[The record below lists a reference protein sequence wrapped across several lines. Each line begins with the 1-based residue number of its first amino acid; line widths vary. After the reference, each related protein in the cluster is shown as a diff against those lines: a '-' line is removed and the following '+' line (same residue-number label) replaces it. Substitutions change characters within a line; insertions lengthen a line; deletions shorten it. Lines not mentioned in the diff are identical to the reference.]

1 MPEPNDRLK
10 QLLARHG
17 LMTGRDLVSK
27 REVVEQQ
34 RQAGDFEIDQCV
46 PGEVIENDGGRFYLV
61 RSEFPLTTRQG
72 DVAIGDALE
81 SIPELI
87 ALTACDSD
95 LEEFNPATA
104 CFIDTETSGLAGG
117 TGTMAFLVG
126 VGYFDGNV
134 FRLEQCFMRDFDEE
148 EAMLQY
154 LDTLF
159 ARCDSVVSFNGK
171 SFDVP
176 LLRTRFISNRL
187 PFRLDAALHFD
198 LVHAVR
204 RIWKL
209 RLKDCSLKNVEQA
222 VLGIQRHGD
231 VPGSEIPQIWFDY
244 LRSRDAR
251 LLKKVFYHHRMDIL
265 SLAALVGHLS
275 QQLDAP
281 CGEGFDHAEDRLS
294 VVALHFKQKRYP
306 DAIAHANK
314 LLETETEDDV
324 RRRCLELLAF
334 ACKRAQ
340 DWPAMVN
347 ALELMVRE
355 FPSEV
360 LGRHELAKLYEHRM
374 RNLPAAQR
382 MCEEAIQYL
391 ETRAALEIADDF
403 EAMQIQAFQRRLER
417 IQRKLSKGRG
427 GLIDDI

>member
-1 MPEPNDRLK
+1 
-10 QLLARHG
+10 
-17 LMTGRDLVSK
+17 MTGKDLIAK

-34 RQAGDFEIDQCV
+34 RQAGSFDIDQCV
-46 PGEVIENDGGRFYLV
+46 PGEVVENGAGSFYLV
-61 RSEFPLTTRQG
+61 RSEFPLATRQG

-126 VGYFDGNV
+126 VGYFDGGV

-154 LDTLF
+154 LDSLF

-209 RLKDCSLKNVEQA
+209 RLKDCSLKNVERA
-222 VLGIQRHGD
+222 VLGIERHGD

-265 SLAALVGHLS
+265 SLAALVAHLS
-275 QQLDAP
+275 QQLDTP

-334 ACKRAQ
+334 SCKRAQ
-340 DWPAMVN
+340 DWVAMSH

-403 EAMQIQAFQRRLER
+403 EAMQIQAFRSRLDR
-417 IQRKLSKGRG
+417 IRRKLSKGRG

>member
-1 MPEPNDRLK
+1 VPETNDRLK
-10 QLLARHG
+10 QLLDRHG
-17 LMTGRDLVSK
+17 LMTGKDLFAK
-27 REVVEQQ
+27 RETVEQQ
-34 RQAGDFEIDQCV
+34 RKAGDFEIDQCV
-46 PGEVIENDGGRFYLV
+46 PGEVIENDAGSFYLV
-61 RSEFPLTTRQG
+61 RSEFPLTTQQG
-72 DVAIGDALE
+72 GIEIGAALD
-81 SIPELI
+81 SIPEHI
-87 ALTACDSD
+87 ALTACDSE

-104 CFIDTETSGLAGG
+104 CFIDTETSGLSGG

-126 VGYFDGNV
+126 VGYFDGGV

-154 LDTLF
+154 LDALF
-159 ARCDSVVSFNGK
+159 ARRESVVSFNGK

-209 RLKDCSLKNVEQA
+209 RLKDCSLKNVERA
-222 VLGIQRHGD
+222 VLGLERHGD
-231 VPGSEIPQIWFDY
+231 VPSSDIPQIWFDY

-251 LLKKVFYHHRMDIL
+251 ALKKVFYHHRMDVL
-265 SLAALVGHLS
+265 SLAALTAHLS
-275 QQLDAP
+275 QRLEAP

-294 VVALHFKQKRYP
+294 VIVLHFRQKRYP

-314 LLETETEDDV
+314 LLETETDDDV

-334 ACKRAQ
+334 SCKRAQ
-340 DWPAMVN
+340 DWPGTVN

-382 MCEEAIQYL
+382 MCEEAVQYL
-391 ETRAALEIADDF
+391 ETRAALEIADEF
-403 EAMQIQAFQRRLER
+403 EAMQILAFQRRLDR
-417 IQRKLSKGRG
+417 IRRKLSKGRG
-427 GLIDDI
+427 GLVDDI